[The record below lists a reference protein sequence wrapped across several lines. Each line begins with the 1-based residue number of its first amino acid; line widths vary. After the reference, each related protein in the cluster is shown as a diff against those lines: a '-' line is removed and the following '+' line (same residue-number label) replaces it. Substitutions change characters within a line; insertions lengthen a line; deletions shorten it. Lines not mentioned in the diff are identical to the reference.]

1 MNRIIAI
8 AGVFA
13 LLAAAIPAL
22 YQNDP
27 HTFET
32 ALRSLTGI
40 TGPAQ
45 SPQPGAAIVAAAPPR
60 AATPPPIGR
69 TVRLESDRRGHFTG
83 QFRLNGR
90 SVEALVDTGATLVA
104 INRSTAQRIGLMLT
118 PADFVHQVN
127 TANGRTRA
135 AGVVIERLQVGS
147 IEISDVPAMVL
158 DDEALSSTL
167 IGMSFLGRLAR
178 FEMRDGMLVIEQ

>member
-27 HTFET
+27 RAFET

-45 SPQPGAAIVAAAPPR
+45 PPQPFCPPPPHGRPRRRRSAGPCGWKATDAAISPV
-60 AATPPPIGR
+60 
-69 TVRLESDRRGHFTG
+69 
-83 QFRLNGR
+83 
-90 SVEALVDTGATLVA
+90 
-104 INRSTAQRIGLMLT
+104 
-118 PADFVHQVN
+118 
-127 TANGRTRA
+127 
-135 AGVVIERLQVGS
+135 
-147 IEISDVPAMVL
+147 
-158 DDEALSSTL
+158 SS
-167 IGMSFLGRLAR
+167 G
-178 FEMRDGMLVIEQ
+178 